1 MKKLLLVL
9 GSMSVALIFAFD
21 VNDDAKNFPYI
32 PMDHPAIDYISRTQ
46 DDPVARLQKRIDQGQ
61 VKLDYEPKRAGY
73 LPGLLKAL
81 QVNVDSQMLVFSR
94 TSFQAYRISTKAP
107 RALYFNDNVAVGFVQ
122 GGDFME
128 FAALDP
134 QQGVNFYTLDVR
146 KSAAPTFV
154 RRNDECI
161 ACHLIPGTLNV
172 PGLVVSSVIT
182 TPQGL
187 LRFPGGGLIID
198 SRSPIDTRWGGW
210 YVTGITGGVQHRGNA
225 VAPDADQPDML
236 DFRNTQNLTS
246 LSSKFDTDYYLAPT
260 SDIVALM
267 TLEHQTRMTNLIT
280 RIGWEVRIAQ
290 KDGKLE
296 AFQKRLD
303 FVTDELVSYMLFA
316 GEAKIRDPITG
327 VSTFTKTFPERGPR
341 DKRGRSL
348 RDFDL
353 HKRLFRFPLS
363 YMIYS
368 ETFDSLPDIAKQKI
382 YRRLYDV
389 LSGKNQDPRFG
400 TLGAEDRQAILEI
413 LRDTKPGLPSY
424 WKADSPSAAVA
435 QCSVNAS
442 CN

>member
-1 MKKLLLVL
+1 MMKLLIVL
-9 GSMSVALIFAFD
+9 GAMSVALVFAFE
-21 VNDDAKNFPYI
+21 VKDDGYNFPYI
-32 PMDHPAIDYISRTQ
+32 PMDHSAIDYLSRPQ

-61 VKLDYEPKRAGY
+61 TKLDYEPNHEGY

-94 TSFQAYRISTKAP
+94 TSFQAHRISTKAP
-107 RALYFNDNVAVGFVQ
+107 RALYFNDSVAVGFVQ
-122 GGDFME
+122 GGDLME

-134 QQGVNFYTLDVR
+134 KQGVNFYTLDIR

-187 LRFPGGGLIID
+187 LRFPGAGLIID
-198 SRSPIDTRWGGW
+198 SRSPIEDRWGGW
-210 YVTGITGGVQHRGNA
+210 YVTGTTGTVQHRGNA
-225 VAPDADQPDML
+225 VAPDRDRPDML
-236 DFRNTQNLTS
+236 DLRDTQNLTS
-246 LSSKFDTDYYLAPT
+246 LSKRFDTTNYLVPT

-290 KDGKLE
+290 QDGKLQE
-296 AFQKRLD
+296 AQNRLD

-316 GEAKIRDPITG
+316 GEAKIREPITG
-327 VSTFTKTFPERGPR
+327 VSTFTQTFPERGPR

-353 HKRLFRFPLS
+353 RKRLFRFPLS

-368 ETFDSLPDIAKQKI
+368 EAFDSLPDIAKQRI
-382 YRRLYDV
+382 YRRLYDA
-389 LSGKNQDPRFG
+389 LAGKVANNQFG
-400 TLGAEDRQAILEI
+400 ALEAEDRQAVLEI

-424 WKADSPSAAVA
+424 WKAASPSPAVPP
-435 QCSVNAS
+435 C